1 MQKKRLVS
9 VLLVG
14 ALTFGSAVQVKAD
27 DLQDAQ
33 NQASELQDKKAAAQA
48 EKDNLAAQLEK
59 IVDDMDKTLRKN
71 RKRSLQRQM
80 NSSLLRL
87 MRITSITA

>member
-1 MQKKRLVS
+1 MISRMHR
-9 VLLVG
+9 
-14 ALTFGSAVQVKAD
+14 
-27 DLQDAQ
+27 

-59 IVDDMDKTLRKN
+59 IVDDMDKTKSDIE
-71 RKRSLQRQM
+71 KKQEGSLQRQM